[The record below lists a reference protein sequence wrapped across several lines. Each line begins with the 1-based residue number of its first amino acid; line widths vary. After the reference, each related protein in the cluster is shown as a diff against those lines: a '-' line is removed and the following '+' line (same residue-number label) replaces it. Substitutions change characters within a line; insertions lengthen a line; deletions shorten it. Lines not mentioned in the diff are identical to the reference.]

1 MDERLPDL
9 TGRRFLL
16 LQGPQ
21 SGFFADLGDMLLR
34 AGAEVHKVNFCGG
47 DVFLW
52 GRRPAYAYRGDIYHW
67 PAWVGDVYRRDRI
80 TDVCLYGDWR
90 PRHWEAVRLARVKG
104 IRVWVFEE
112 GYLRNG
118 WSTLEEDG
126 VNGRSM
132 LPATPHEIHE
142 IASCL
147 KERTPQ
153 MFENDIRD
161 KVMKAIL
168 HHVGNTVLWPWFHH
182 YRTHRPTN
190 IVFELIG
197 ILPRYLKRKSRQER
211 SEAVLKRFY
220 GDEKP
225 YYFFP
230 LQLNSDSQ
238 IQLYSPYVRIQ
249 ESIAGVLASFA
260 SGAPKDVRLLIRN
273 HPLDNGLINYG
284 DFIES
289 FSKELGIAD
298 RVFYVEDG
306 STPDMVKGSKGVVL
320 VNSTVGLMA
329 LEAGK
334 PVYCLGRSVY
344 SMPGLAQSMPM
355 TRLDFFWRDPGEPDE
370 TLYRDFRR
378 VLQARALIQGNFY
391 TGRAIHAAAVD
402 SLRRFSEKPIE
413 EESYS
418 DWLRDS
424 TERGLKGHLQ

>member
-21 SGFFADLGDMLLR
+21 SGFFAELGDMLLR

-118 WSTLEEDG
+118 WSTLEEDRITDVCLYGDWRPRHWEAVRLARVKGIRVWVFEEGYLRNGWSTLEENGVNGRSMLPATPHEIHEIASCLKERTPQMFENDIRDKVMKAILHHVDG

-190 IVFELIG
+190 IVFLFSGPGFI
-197 ILPRYLKRKSRQER
+197 I
-211 SEAVLKRFY
+211 
-220 GDEKP
+220 
-225 YYFFP
+225 
-230 LQLNSDSQ
+230 
-238 IQLYSPYVRIQ
+238 IVRI
-249 ESIAGVLASFA
+249 
-260 SGAPKDVRLLIRN
+260 
-273 HPLDNGLINYG
+273 
-284 DFIES
+284 
-289 FSKELGIAD
+289 
-298 RVFYVEDG
+298 
-306 STPDMVKGSKGVVL
+306 
-320 VNSTVGLMA
+320 
-329 LEAGK
+329 
-334 PVYCLGRSVY
+334 
-344 SMPGLAQSMPM
+344 
-355 TRLDFFWRDPGEPDE
+355 
-370 TLYRDFRR
+370 
-378 VLQARALIQGNFY
+378 ARP
-391 TGRAIHAAAVD
+391 T
-402 SLRRFSEKPIE
+402 
-413 EESYS
+413 SYLS
-418 DWLRDS
+418 
-424 TERGLKGHLQ
+424 